1 MDKRIIILNNNINF
15 NQLCNENNI
24 KFNSIERFDL
34 NNNIYKLLCKIIFK
48 RFKIVSSQLQKILKC
63 SNAIN
68 NNSDVY
74 NLEIY
79 SNILQT
85 FCDLYKIEINLVDI
99 ISNKFI
105 KFKSNNNYNLKN
117 QDIINIA
124 LINVY
129 DENLNEFILLKDIPK
144 PEIHTKVCICI

>member
-1 MDKRIIILNNNINF
+1 MLNNNTNF

-34 NNNIYKLLCKIIFK
+34 NNNIYKLLCKTVFK
-48 RFKIVSSQLQKILKC
+48 RFKVVASQLQIILQC
-63 SNAIN
+63 NNAIN
-68 NNSDVY
+68 NNSDVS

-85 FCDLYKIEINLVDI
+85 FCNVYKIEINVVDI

-105 KFKSNNNYNLKN
+105 KFKPNNNYNLKN